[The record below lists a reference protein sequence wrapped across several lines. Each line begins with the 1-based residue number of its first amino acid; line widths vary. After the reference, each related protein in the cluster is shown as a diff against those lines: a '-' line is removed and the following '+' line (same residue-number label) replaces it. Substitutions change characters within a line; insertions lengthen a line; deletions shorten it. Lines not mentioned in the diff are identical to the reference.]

1 MINDTRLLSCP
12 AVALM
17 VVGGMLNY
25 VDYLNNLRR
34 DERMMHTA
42 RASKPQRCP
51 SVTNVTCFPATE
63 IPLKHG
69 AAILLPR
76 TGGPAD
82 ASRKGAADSR

>member
-34 DERMMHTA
+34 DERMMHRHRFEA
-42 RASKPQRCP
+42 A
-51 SVTNVTCFPATE
+51 AL
-63 IPLKHG
+63 PLCYKRNLFSG
-69 AAILLPR
+69 N
-76 TGGPAD
+76 
-82 ASRKGAADSR
+82 